1 MIKYGSDHIEELKFS
16 GFQTFIERRDGQ
28 WIDIFLTPRLA
39 PDSAEIPT
47 DLIDFSILV
56 ICNHDGVIAQ
66 MVPQDI
72 GCDCEY
78 QLTFSEKEQVRA
90 WIMAEALQQRIK
102 ETAAL
107 EQ

>member
-28 WIDIFLTPRLA
+28 WIDIVLTPRLA
-39 PDSAEIPT
+39 PDSKEIPT

-56 ICNHDGVIAQ
+56 ICKHDGNIAQ

-90 WIMAEALQQRIK
+90 WIVTEALQQQIREK
-102 ETAAL
+102 A
-107 EQ
+107 EQEQ